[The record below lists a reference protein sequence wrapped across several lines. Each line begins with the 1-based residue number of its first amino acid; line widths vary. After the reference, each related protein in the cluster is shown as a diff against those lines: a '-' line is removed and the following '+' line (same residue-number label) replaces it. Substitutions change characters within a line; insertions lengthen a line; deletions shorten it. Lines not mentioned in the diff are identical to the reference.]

1 MVMMGVGACASFLL
15 MPPSRVIRDDGTQ
28 VSLIQTR
35 GFVEELKANLEIFR
49 DWKLL
54 IMVIYIPRSCSSE
67 YDIAIDP
74 IVTNMRPADIPIAT
88 PAKIGN
94 PLLPVWSKYIRLP
107 T

>member
-1 MVMMGVGACASFLL
+1 MKEGSEMLGESEESHHKGHTEFLL
-15 MPPSRVIRDDGTQ
+15 MIKGIIPPTIDPT
-28 VSLIQTR
+28 
-35 GFVEELKANLEIFR
+35 AC
-49 DWKLL
+49 KLVD
-54 IMVIYIPRSCSSE
+54 MVIYIPRSCSSE